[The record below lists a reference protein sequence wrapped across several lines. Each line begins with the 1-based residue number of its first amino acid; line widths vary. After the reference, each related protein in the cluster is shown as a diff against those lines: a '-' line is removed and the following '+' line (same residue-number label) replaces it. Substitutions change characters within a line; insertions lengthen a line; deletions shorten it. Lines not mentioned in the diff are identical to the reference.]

1 MTSTIE
7 ITEKTVNNRDVIAFK
22 KSYADEEHEV
32 FAPEEQGVQMLL
44 DLLATVNK
52 QKGRDEQFVLV
63 RKSEV
68 GTL

>member
-1 MTSTIE
+1 MTSAVE
-7 ITEKTVNNRDVIAFK
+7 ITQKTVNNRDVIAFK

-32 FAPEEQGVQMLL
+32 FAPEEQGIQMLL
-44 DLLATVNK
+44 DLLATVNEGK
-52 QKGRDEQFVLV
+52 ERENQFVLI

>member
-7 ITEKTVNNRDVIAFK
+7 ITTKTVNGRDVIAFK
-22 KSYADEEHEV
+22 KGYADEVHEV
-32 FAPEEQGVQMLL
+32 FAPEEQGTQMLL
-44 DLLATVNK
+44 DLLATVNESK
-52 QKGRDEQFVLV
+52 DREDQFVLI